1 MAPLALVAVD
11 SAPRIEERD
20 VTDEP
25 LPETRSGTIT
35 RILSELR
42 RGDPGAEQALFE
54 LVQDELQRV
63 ARALMHRQPVGH
75 TLQPTA
81 LVNEAYMRLLGAG
94 PTDFADRD
102 HFLRTAARAMRSIL
116 VDHARRRLADKRGGD
131 RAQVVLKDDVAA
143 EVPDGEIV
151 AVNEAL
157 GRLEAVQPRAA
168 RVVELRFF
176 GGMGEEEI
184 ARLLDVG
191 VRTVRRD
198 WQLAR
203 AWLYREIRR

>member
-1 MAPLALVAVD
+1 MAPLMLAAVD
-11 SAPRIEERD
+11 SAPRIEERC
-20 VTDEP
+20 VHEEP
-25 LPETRSGTIT
+25 IPETRSGTIT
-35 RILSELR
+35 RILSDLR
-42 RGDPGAEQALFE
+42 RGDPGAEAALFD

-63 ARALMHRQPVGH
+63 ARALMHRQPAGH

-81 LVNEAYMRLLGAG
+81 LVNEAYLRLLGGGDA
-94 PTDFADRD
+94 DFADRD

-116 VDHARRRLADKRGGD
+116 VDHARRRLADKRGGE
-131 RAQVVLKDDVAA
+131 RQQVVLRDDHAA
-143 EVPDGEIV
+143 EVPDEEIV

-157 GRLEAVQPRAA
+157 ARLEAVQPRGA